1 MSSSMAFALKQRTF
15 ITNYLRLPVV
25 DALDHRALE
34 AAYNKVLFAFFQYA
48 VYAFCFFILQ
58 YAFSVASL
66 LSTWPRLHFSDRQVQ
81 SLLQHNIGV

>member
-48 VYAFCFFILQ
+48 VYAFCNMQFQLPGCSALGQDSTFQ
-58 YAFSVASL
+58 TDRFSPYS
-66 LSTWPRLHFSDRQVQ
+66 S
-81 SLLQHNIGV
+81 II

>member
-25 DALDHRALE
+25 DVLDHRALE
-34 AAYNKVLFAFFQYA
+34 AVYKVLFAFFQYA